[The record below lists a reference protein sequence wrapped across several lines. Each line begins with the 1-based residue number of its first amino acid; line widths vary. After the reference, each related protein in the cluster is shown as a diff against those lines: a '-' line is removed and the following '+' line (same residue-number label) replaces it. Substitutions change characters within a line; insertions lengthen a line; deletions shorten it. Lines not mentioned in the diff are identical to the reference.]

1 MNIIYHSN
9 EAIDGSHLFI
19 NYFIPDNHSSAV
31 NIFSS
36 MCRHRS
42 CHYVVYLHVF
52 KNKKSKID
60 VRGEG
65 HGKHLMDVIL
75 ELKTSK

>member
-1 MNIIYHSN
+1 MVPISSSITLFLIITPQ
-9 EAIDGSHLFI
+9 LL
-19 NYFIPDNHSSAV
+19 
-31 NIFSS
+31 IFS
-36 MCRHRS
+36 
-42 CHYVVYLHVF
+42 VVCADIEVVIMWYICKCL
-52 KNKKSKID
+52 KIKKSKID